1 MKETQ
6 SKRKRRKGLSLLL
19 SIILVFCIF
28 GTIVLTVSRKIT
40 REMSEAAIQNLSE
53 SLGLIQSTIEAILR
67 SEAEFQTLIAQEIA
81 RVEDPEEYI
90 RSYKRNQTMAKLSLI
105 LTGRTEGISSTGDPF
120 AEEGL
125 DFSAGG
131 TVEGLAVSQSY
142 VNYMGTWAYTIK
154 CPVERGGQEIGTL
167 YAEYVYDAID
177 KSLPTGFYGCGKP
190 AVCLKAQGNGTAGCG
205 PSEPGR
211 FLPGER
217 NPEYGNSYGSG
228 GVSGYRP
235 EPSVL
240 S

>member
-90 RSYKRNQTMAKLSLI
+90 RSYKRNQTMAKRVW
-105 LTGRTEGISSTGDPF
+105 TFPQ
-120 AEEGL
+120 AERWR
-125 DFSAGG
+125 D
-131 TVEGLAVSQSY
+131 
-142 VNYMGTWAYTIK
+142 WR
-154 CPVERGGQEIGTL
+154 CP
-167 YAEYVYDAID
+167 
-177 KSLPTGFYGCGKP
+177 SPT
-190 AVCLKAQGNGTAGCG
+190 
-205 PSEPGR
+205 
-211 FLPGER
+211 
-217 NPEYGNSYGSG
+217 
-228 GVSGYRP
+228 
-235 EPSVL
+235 
-240 S
+240 